1 VASVALLAF
10 DLDDTLYPERA
21 FVRSG
26 FRVVSEYLERE
37 GLVDHPVWPDL
48 VTRFESG
55 VRDRAFNRVLLAA
68 GVVPSPG
75 LIRTLVE
82 MYRSHRLPEGPV
94 QPDIQLYADAERA
107 LARLRLAGL
116 KLGLITDGPLAA
128 QLLKVDA
135 LGMEERL
142 DAIIL
147 TDQWGRDFWKPHPRA
162 FREMASRLE
171 VDPASCVYVGDN
183 PEKDFDGPAAAG
195 WGPSIRIRR
204 QEGLYNDATPSSRM
218 GPVAAVI
225 SDLDMLDAVIAAFR
239 PPDAI

>member
-1 VASVALLAF
+1 VASVALVAF

-26 FRVVSEYLERE
+26 FRVVSEYLQRE
-37 GLVDHPVWPDL
+37 GYVDHPVWADL

-55 VRDRAFNRVLLAA
+55 VRDRAFNEMLMAA
-68 GVVPSPG
+68 DVVPTPD
-75 LIRTLVE
+75 LIQTLVE
-82 MYRSHRLPEGPV
+82 IYRSHRLPEGPV

-107 LARLRLAGL
+107 LSRLRLAGL

-128 QLLKVDA
+128 QQLKVDA

-142 DAIIL
+142 DAVIL

-162 FREMASRLE
+162 YREIASRLE
-171 VDPASCVYVGDN
+171 VDPKSCVYVGDN
-183 PEKDFDGPAAAG
+183 PEKDFDGPKAAG

-204 QEGLYNDATPSSRM
+204 PEGLYNDAVPSLRM

-225 SDLDMLDAVIAAFR
+225 SDLDMLDAVLAAMST
-239 PPDAI
+239 PDAI